1 MSTDPFAG
9 PAVVPSEFAS
19 VASFRGRLILIEPT
33 GYEFDVPSM
42 DDPSKKGDRV
52 TATITVVDGSEVTKP
67 VEVFAYGA
75 PTNQTLPGNR
85 FEGVWI
91 GQDRL
96 IKQLR
101 ADGERGRSLK
111 MVLGRFET
119 YKPGQRPMKGNPWGI
134 LPPKEGDAQ
143 IARDFLANRT
153 LAQVAAPA
161 DESDPFS

>member
-9 PAVVPSEFAS
+9 PAVVASEFAS
-19 VASFRGRLILIEPT
+19 VASFRGRLVLIEPT
-33 GYEFDVPSM
+33 DYEFDVPSM

-52 TATITVVDGSEVTKP
+52 TATVTVVDGSEISKP
-67 VEVFAYGA
+67 VEIFAYGD
-75 PTNQTLPGNR
+75 PTGQTLPGNR

-119 YKPGQRPMKGNPWGI
+119 YKPGQKAKKGNPWG
-134 LPPKEGDAQ
+134 LLAPGEGDAQ
-143 IARDFLANRT
+143 TARDFLANRT
-153 LAQVAAPA
+153 LSQVAGPV
-161 DESDPFS
+161 DDSDPFS